1 MSSLPELYDKIEV
14 YLSLGT
20 NIGDRNANLVK
31 ALDALDNAFGRYYD
45 ALSGFYET
53 EPWGFESDT
62 EFLNAAVKYSFYVP
76 RGTDMYDFGKGILRK
91 CKEIEHSMG
100 RTGTAEYDSDGKRI
114 YSSRIIDIDILLTG
128 DSRIDME
135 DLKVPHPLMAVREFV
150 MIPLMD
156 IASADIKSAFPDV
169 FAGK

>member
-1 MSSLPELYDKIEV
+1 MSSLPESDGKIEV

-20 NIGDRNANLVK
+20 DMGDRNANLAR
-31 ALDALDNAFGRYYD
+31 ALDALDKAFGRHYD

-76 RGTDMYDFGKGILRK
+76 RGTDMYDFGKGILCK
-91 CKEIEHSMG
+91 CKEIERSMG
-100 RTGTAEYDSDGKRI
+100 RTGIVEYDNDGKRI
-114 YSSRIIDIDILLTG
+114 YRSRIIDIDILLTG
-128 DSRIDME
+128 DVRIDRE

-156 IASADIKSAFPDV
+156 IASSAIKAAFPEV